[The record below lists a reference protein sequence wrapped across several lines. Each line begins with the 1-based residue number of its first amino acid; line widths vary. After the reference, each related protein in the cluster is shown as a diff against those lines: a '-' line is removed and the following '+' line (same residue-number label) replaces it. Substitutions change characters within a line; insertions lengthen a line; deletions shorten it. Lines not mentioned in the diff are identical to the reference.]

1 MLSVPIFWFFLRG
14 WATGSRRWFILS
26 GIWMGLAGYTYS
38 AARLLP
44 IILVASLLPEFFL
57 ESRAN
62 STTQRSLRTNQNRQ
76 TTSLRSRVWPYS
88 KLKSRL
94 INLSAFSLAALV
106 IYLPLGL
113 YLLTH
118 PGQFTARAYSVMV
131 WNYLDTQAEIVAEIG
146 RNLIRVGGFFCCDG
160 SPNPLFGWPNY
171 PGSHLLLLP
180 FLVIGLIGSLRYGR
194 YFFPRLVALWWLIGL
209 IPTVIAIEAPH
220 PLRMIVAVVPTAIL
234 IALGPV
240 YLAQWLEIRT
250 LRSVSGRLFVF
261 AGLIILIPAVGSFS
275 AYFNRWTGLQSTR
288 GAYDYAAVAIHEAI
302 LDQTDAAN
310 PIYLPLAS
318 VNAPS
323 LLYYLSDPFPR
334 QASLAAAPAAGALVI
349 SPDQHV
355 GDPTWVRFHHDQTIV
370 LPPLS
375 SEGQQLIR
383 EALTGSGTEPIRTA
397 DGEIIARLARLA
409 TDPVR
414 FVEEVGQPL
423 EFSFGPLSLTG
434 ATYPPVIDRL
444 ADIPITLL
452 WTANRAMADDY
463 EILVRLV
470 DDNRRAWANG
480 DARPTGWVYPT
491 SFWRPGID
499 EIAARHDLVMGPD
512 PPPPGRYW
520 LAVSIFD
527 PGRGRRLPLANP
539 DGDSPDTV
547 FLGPLKVPLAEVT
560 SPDATQ
566 NIAPVTFGDTVQLT
580 GFSVDQSKIK
590 PGQSIQLNLFWH
602 ALARPE
608 VDYTIFVHLLDSDD
622 NLVAGR
628 DAQPLAGQYP
638 TTIWAPGEEI
648 MDQHTLPVPVDLPQ
662 GQYRLAVGLYY
673 LATGE
678 RLPLRFENGATGRD
692 GRLTLDLALTV
703 TD

>member
-1 MLSVPIFWFFLRG
+1 
-14 WATGSRRWFILS
+14 
-26 GIWMGLAGYTYS
+26 
-38 AARLLP
+38 
-44 IILVASLLPEFFL
+44 
-57 ESRAN
+57 
-62 STTQRSLRTNQNRQ
+62 
-76 TTSLRSRVWPYS
+76 
-88 KLKSRL
+88 LKSRL

-106 IYLPLGL
+106 IYLPMGL
-113 YLLTH
+113 YHLTH
-118 PGQFTARAYSVMV
+118 PGQLTARAYSVMV
-131 WNYLDTQAEIVAEIG
+131 WNFLDTQAEIVAEIG
-146 RNLIRVGGFFCCDG
+146 RNMIRVGTFFCCDG

-171 PGSHLLLLP
+171 PGSHLLVLP
-180 FLVIGLIGSLRYGR
+180 FLVIGLIGSLRYVR

-234 IALGPV
+234 IALGPI

-250 LRSVSGRLFVF
+250 PRFVPNRLFAL
-261 AGLIILIPAVGSFS
+261 AGLIILIPAVGSFGV
-275 AYFNRWTGLQSTR
+275 YFNRWTGLQSTR
-288 GAYDYAAVAIHEAI
+288 GAYDYAAVAIYEAI
-302 LDQTDAAN
+302 LDQTDAAA
-310 PIYLPLAS
+310 PIYLPLAR

-334 QASLAAAPAAGALVI
+334 QAGLAAAPAAGALVI
-349 SPDQHV
+349 SPDQHLD
-355 GDPTWVRFHHDQTIV
+355 DPTWVRFQHGQATV

-375 SEGQQLIR
+375 TEGQQLIR
-383 EALTGSGTEPIRTA
+383 EALTDSGTEPIRTA

-414 FVEEVGQPL
+414 FVEEVDRPFKL
-423 EFSFGPLSLTG
+423 SFGPLSLIG
-434 ATYPPVIDRL
+434 ATYPPVIDGL
-444 ADIPITLL
+444 ADIPVSLF
-452 WTANRAMADDY
+452 WTANREMADEY

-499 EIAARHDLVMGPD
+499 EIAARHDLVIGPD
-512 PPPPGRYW
+512 RPPPGRYW

-527 PGRGRRLPLANP
+527 PGLGRRLPLANP
-539 DGDSPDTV
+539 AGDSPDTV
-547 FLGPLKVPLAEVT
+547 FLGPLKVPLANVT
-560 SPDATQ
+560 SPGAAE
-566 NIAPVTFGDTVQLT
+566 NIPSVTFGDTVQLT
-580 GFSVDQSKIK
+580 GFSVDQTTIR
-590 PGQSIQLNLFWH
+590 PGQTIQLNLFWR
-602 ALARPE
+602 ALARSE

-622 NLVAGR
+622 NLVAGH

-638 TTIWAPGEEI
+638 TTIWTPGEEI
-648 MDQHTLPVPVDLPQ
+648 MDRHTLSVPVDLAQ

-673 LATGE
+673 LPTGK